1 MGLTRVFYGHEGSIP
16 PLGLYASAEAE
27 PAEILEAIV
36 EEIVLPD
43 PKAKVAELDAF
54 AEEHGIVFED
64 GAKVKDKRA
73 AIEEWAASLP
83 ELHGADALEDAEV
96 PEGSEAA
103 DDEPAGDDEGADAD
117 ATEE

>member
-43 PKAKVAELDAF
+43 SKAKAAELDAF
-54 AEEHGIVFED
+54 AEEHGIVFAE
-64 GAKVKDKRA
+64 GASANDKHA
-73 AIEEWAASLP
+73 AIAEWAENLP
-83 ELHGADALEDAEV
+83 ELEGAADGEEPPVLTD
-96 PEGSEAA
+96 GSE
-103 DDEPAGDDEGADAD
+103 GDN
-117 ATEE
+117 EEE